1 MNKKLYYLATI
12 PFFGMFFLV
21 WILWLNHE
29 KLGINFKKY
38 SKYCLLCGL
47 FCAFVGVA
55 EMLLIMLA
63 YYLTRDPKVIEVSII
78 VSMCIDAY
86 LWNLITFRVISK
98 NWNKMQ
104 N

>member
-1 MNKKLYYLATI
+1 MNKKLYYLAII
-12 PFFGMFFLV
+12 PFFGMYFFMG
-21 WILWLNHE
+21 ILWLNHE
-29 KLGINFKKY
+29 RLGLNFKKLN
-38 SKYCLLCGL
+38 KYIILCGL

-63 YYLTRDPKVIEVSII
+63 YYLTGDPKVIEVSII

-98 NWNKMQ
+98 NWDNMQ